1 MANKIKGVSFVQ
13 DISALGQNREKF
25 PRNTVVLLVS
35 ITRVDSP
42 VQAIKSYT
50 ICLLSILHKQKY
62 LILLGSDE
70 LINKIFNQIFK
81 QYNYNLNTRYLNNQI
96 FKQYNYNLKEREK
109 EKENKKQKSK
119 SMNNLYQ
126 MSNKY

>member
-25 PRNTVVLLVS
+25 PRNAVVLLMS

-81 QYNYNLNTRYLNNQI
+81 HYNYNLNNQI

-109 EKENKKQKSK
+109 AKENKKQKSK

>member
-13 DISALGQNREKF
+13 DISALGQDREKF
-25 PRNTVVLLVS
+25 PRNTVVLLMS

-50 ICLLSILHKQKY
+50 ICLLFILHKQKY

-81 QYNYNLNTRYLNNQI
+81 QYNYNLNNQI
-96 FKQYNYNLKEREK
+96 FKQYNYNLKEIEK
-109 EKENKKQKSK
+109 ANENKKQKSK

-126 MSNKY
+126 MNNKY

>member
-13 DISALGQNREKF
+13 DISALGQDREKF
-25 PRNTVVLLVS
+25 PRNTVVLLMNV
-35 ITRVDSP
+35 TRVDSP
-42 VQAIKSYT
+42 AQAIKSYT

-62 LILLGSDE
+62 LILLGSNE
-70 LINKIFNQIFK
+70 LINQIF
-81 QYNYNLNTRYLNNQI
+81 NQI

-109 EKENKKQKSK
+109 AKESKKQKSK
-119 SMNNLYQ
+119 RMNNLYQ

>member
-13 DISALGQNREKF
+13 DISALGQDREKF
-25 PRNTVVLLVS
+25 PRNTVVLLMS

-81 QYNYNLNTRYLNNQI
+81 QYNYNLNNQI

-109 EKENKKQKSK
+109 AKENKKQKSK

>member
-13 DISALGQNREKF
+13 DISALGQDREKF
-25 PRNTVVLLVS
+25 PRNTVVLLMS

-81 QYNYNLNTRYLNNQI
+81 QYNYNLNNQI
-96 FKQYNYNLKEREK
+96 FKKYNYNLKEREK
-109 EKENKKQKSK
+109 AKENKKQKSK